1 MKKITFGKLLRDLRV
16 KRGFGLR
23 AFAKKVNM
31 QPSNLSFI
39 ENGRVPPPQDESILF
54 RMANL
59 LDLKKGSPEW
69 GQLFDLAVEGRKN
82 RLPADIA
89 ADREMRDLLPV
100 MLRTVAN
107 QKLKASDLKE
117 LIQQIKSYRPE

>member
-1 MKKITFGKLLRDLRV
+1 MKKIAFGKLLRDFRV

-23 AFAKKVNM
+23 AFAKKAGM

-54 RMANL
+54 RMASL
-59 LDLKKGSPEW
+59 LGLKKGTSEW
-69 GQLFDLAVEGRKN
+69 GSFFDLAVEGRKN

-107 QKLKASDLKE
+107 RKLKASDLKQ
-117 LIQQIKSYRPE
+117 LIQRIKSYRPE